1 MYILYIIG
9 GGGGGGGAATNKPPR
24 IFCKKGQ
31 KSFPEIAAKKLIYE
45 YLFINFLRPTLWYLF
60 IFKQSHLSKISF
72 CLNLKH

>member
-1 MYILYIIG
+1 MYILYIINIYISMLRP
-9 GGGGGGGAATNKPPR
+9 ATNKPPR